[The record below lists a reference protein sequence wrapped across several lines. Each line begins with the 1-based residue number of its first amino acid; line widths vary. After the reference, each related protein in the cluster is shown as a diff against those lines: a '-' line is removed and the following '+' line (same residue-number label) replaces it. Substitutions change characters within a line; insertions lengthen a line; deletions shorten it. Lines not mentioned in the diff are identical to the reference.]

1 MGFSKQLDG
10 NHQERYCRRLPIPI
24 SSAAAVSTGFSFS
37 VWFFFVFN
45 EFPPGMPA
53 GSRYEYATRLFR
65 RFEETFERD
74 QDGES
79 DICSDVVL
87 RGLAIRVMGALCR

>member
-1 MGFSKQLDG
+1 MEIIKKDIAEGYRFRFPQL
-10 NHQERYCRRLPIPI
+10 RRFPQ
-24 SSAAAVSTGFSFS
+24 AFF
-37 VWFFFVFN
+37 WFFFVFN

>member
-1 MGFSKQLDG
+1 
-10 NHQERYCRRLPIPI
+10 
-24 SSAAAVSTGFSFS
+24 
-37 VWFFFVFN
+37 
-45 EFPPGMPA
+45 MPA

-87 RGLAIRVMGALCR
+87 RGLGYKGCGVFLASGQEV

>member
-1 MGFSKQLDG
+1 MEIIKKDMAEGYRFRFPQL
-10 NHQERYCRRLPIPI
+10 RRFPQAFVFLFG
-24 SSAAAVSTGFSFS
+24 SFSF
-37 VWFFFVFN
+37 FN